1 MPVNGVDRP
10 ASLDDLEG
18 PQAPRGVAARRS
30 TRQTVKR
37 SEWSQPGALL
47 HIDAYKGPRLTVPGH
62 RVTGDRSR
70 AGRAS
75 GLGHTVVIAVQDDHT
90 RLVYAELHASE
101 KAANVSVTLTRAAR
115 CFVEQGCGPVQA
127 VMSDN
132 AKCYARSHAFRRTLA
147 ELGARHILVPPYT
160 LRWNGKIERF
170 FGTLED
176 EWAHGRVW
184 QPSHHRAAP
193 SQYSPDTSTA
203 TDPTAPPAAEHP
215 SPASTKS
222 AGRTVAG
229 AVRKPRL
236 PVVRATRDHRARK
249 MRSCSNLL
257 H

>member
-160 LRWNGKIERF
+160 LRWNGK
-170 FGTLED
+170 LN
-176 EWAHGRVW
+176 A
-184 QPSHHRAAP
+184 SSAP
-193 SQYSPDTSTA
+193 SKTNGRTA
-203 TDPTAPPAAEHP
+203 ASGNPATTAPRPHNIHP
-215 SPASTKS
+215 ILQPLPTPQRRRQPTTHHPRPLSPR
-222 AGRTVAG
+222 AGQ
-229 AVRKPRL
+229 
-236 PVVRATRDHRARK
+236 
-249 MRSCSNLL
+249 
-257 H
+257 